1 MYVEVPPLNDVV
13 VERVD
18 DWPLSIVDGLAD
30 MIGAVRDGFTVTVTV
45 IVAVPPRESV
55 TSTQ

>member
-45 IVAVPPRESV
+45 A
-55 TSTQ
+55 